1 MTKAGKSNLS
11 STDAFDSPGQILLV
25 SSDVDVTKLLTDMLE
40 HALHR
45 VSLVSRGADVLST
58 VEKNAPDLIL
68 CSVALHDLDGF
79 EICRRMKAHPEFQ
92 FIPFLLVGGAK
103 DLEAQV
109 RGFESGANDFVTEP
123 LNATLFGA
131 RIRSLLKYRRAV
143 SALRRAQGD
152 LEKRVAE
159 RTVQLVTANSR
170 LESQIAERNR
180 TEQTLK
186 TVLTGARCLLWKAR
200 VTRKGG
206 EYSWKFD
213 LFSFEALQRAFQI
226 EFLPGHHDGD
236 LWGGH
241 LPSEECGRMYRNSCE
256 AFETGLKGYSQDF
269 HITGGDEKL
278 HYLHEDVQIT
288 PAGENA
294 WDLVG
299 VVVDVSDRK
308 RAEIVLH
315 DVIGSARCIVWYAR
329 VLQTGDDAFEWT
341 LHIHTSDG
349 MRREL
354 GIETQPGETQTLMWG
369 RLLRAGGLEQLA
381 QMDKISHA
389 AMRERATHY
398 QQEFALRSADGSM
411 RWLTESVEVTS
422 VGPKEWNLVGVDTD
436 ITDRKR
442 AEQSLRAVLD
452 GARCVLWKARLKS
465 VGGGDFSWTF
475 DDFSFENLR
484 RFLQLDK
491 DYTVGKHNLW
501 GGHRP
506 VDQTQKMD
514 ANYKNAIKTG
524 AKGYQQEFYILDSQN
539 RTRWLNEDVEIF
551 PIGPGEYDLIGVI
564 VEISARKRAEEE
576 LQQTNTRLQA
586 SEERYALAAEGAN
599 DGLFDWN
606 LKTQEIYYSPRWKA
620 MIGCVADPIE
630 NTVKEWFKRVHPED
644 VEALRA
650 ELDAHL
656 ESNAAHFQKE
666 YRIQHKEG
674 TYRWML
680 VRGIAVRNAE
690 GKPYRIVGSQ
700 TDITSRKT
708 AELQVLHDAF
718 HDILTGMPN
727 RALFMDRL
735 GQSMQ
740 KVVRSNAHYYGV
752 LFLAIDRFDVVNDSL
767 GHKSGDRLLMDIAH
781 RLLKAVRPGD
791 TVARLGGAEF
801 AILLDDTKSPSL
813 SEEEATRIQ
822 NEFSRP
828 FIVGSQEVFV
838 SASIGVALS
847 NKTYGHAEEVLR
859 DADTAMRRAKEI
871 GNRHV
876 VFNSGMHSKVVSMLQ
891 LGTDLRWAVDRQEFV
906 LHYQP
911 IIDLTT
917 GKLNGLEALIRWQKP
932 NNGGLVPP
940 NEFIPLAEENG
951 LIVPMTWW
959 VLKEACRQMRS
970 WRISPHCNGLSFIN
984 VNLSSKMFMEPS
996 LVSRIK
1002 HTLEET
1008 GLEGRCLKLEI
1019 TETAL
1024 MEHTDAAASVLKK
1037 LRDLGIQLCLD
1048 DFGTGYSSLSY
1059 LHRFPLDVLKIDRSF
1074 VSHMGNGG
1082 GNTEIVR
1089 TIVTLAQNLKLVTVA
1104 EGVETNVH
1112 AEKLKDF
1119 ECEYAQGYLYSKP
1132 ISADKVTD
1140 LLKSH
1145 KRW

>member
-1 MTKAGKSNLS
+1 MAKTGNSEISATN
-11 STDAFDSPGQILLV
+11 AFDSPGQILLV
-25 SSDVDVTKLLTDMLE
+25 CADAESAKALSDPLE
-40 HALHR
+40 RALHQ
-45 VSLVSRGADVLST
+45 VTLITRGADVIST
-58 VEKNAPDLIL
+58 IQKKTPDLIL
-68 CSVALHDLDGF
+68 CTLALNDLDGY
-79 EICRRMKAHPEFQ
+79 EVCRRIKAHPEFQ

-103 DLEAQV
+103 ETEAQV
-109 RGFESGANDFVTEP
+109 RGFEAGANDFITLPINVT
-123 LNATLFGA
+123 LVAA
-131 RIRSLLKYRRAV
+131 RVRSLLKYRRAV
-143 SALRRAQGD
+143 SALRKAQGD

-170 LESQIAERNR
+170 LEAQIAERSR
-180 TEQTLK
+180 AEQTLK

-206 EYSWKFD
+206 EYAWKFD

-226 EFLPGHHDGD
+226 KFLPGHDDGD

-241 LPSEECGRMYRNSCE
+241 LPSEECSRMYINSCG
-256 AFETGLKGYSQDF
+256 AFETGQKGYLQEF
-269 HITGGDEKL
+269 HVTGGDGTL
-278 HYLHEDVQIT
+278 HYLHEDVQIVQIE
-288 PAGENA
+288 PEV

-299 VVVDVSDRK
+299 VVVDVSERK
-308 RAEIVLH
+308 RAEMVLR

-329 VLQTGDDAFEWT
+329 VAQVGDDAFDWT
-341 LHIHTSDG
+341 LHIHASEN

-354 GIETQPGETQTLMWG
+354 GIETKPGETQTQMWG
-369 RLLRAGGLEQLA
+369 RLLRAGGMDQLA
-381 QMDKISHA
+381 EMDRISHA
-389 AMRERATHY
+389 AMRERLPHY
-398 QQEFALRSADGSM
+398 QQEFALRATDGSV

-422 VGPKEWNLVGVDTD
+422 LGAKEWNLVGVDTD
-436 ITDRKR
+436 ITERKR

-452 GARCVLWKARLKS
+452 GARCVLWKARVS
-465 VGGGDFSWTF
+465 ASGPDNYSWTF
-475 DDFSFENLR
+475 EDFSFENMR
-484 RFLQLDK
+484 RFLKLDK
-491 DYTVGKHNLW
+491 GYQTGRHNIW
-501 GGHRP
+501 GRHRP
-506 VDQTQKMD
+506 ADQTQKMD
-514 ANYKNAIKTG
+514 ANYKKALKAG
-524 AKGYQQEFYILDSQN
+524 MRGYQQEFYVVDGKNQK
-539 RTRWLNEDVEIF
+539 RWLNEDVEIY
-551 PIGPGEYDLIGVI
+551 PISPGEYDLIGVI
-564 VEISARKRAEEE
+564 VDITARKSAEEE
-576 LQQTNTRLQA
+576 LQQTNARLLA

-606 LKTQEIYYSPRWKA
+606 LKTQEIYFSPRWKA
-620 MIGCVADPIE
+620 MIGCGGDVIDNKPQ
-630 NTVKEWFKRVHPED
+630 EWFKRVHPED
-644 VEALRA
+644 LESLRT

-656 ESNAAHFQKE
+656 ESDAAHFQKE
-666 YRIQHKEG
+666 YRMQHKEG
-674 TYRWML
+674 AYRWML
-680 VRGIAVRNAE
+680 ARGIAVRDAS
-690 GKPYRIVGSQ
+690 GKPYRMVGSQ

-740 KVVRSNAHYYGV
+740 KVLRSDSYYYGV

-801 AILLDDTKSPSL
+801 AVLLDDTKSPSL

-822 NEFSRP
+822 QEFSRP
-828 FIVGSQEVFV
+828 FIVGAQEVFV

-847 NKTYGHAEEVLR
+847 NKSYSHAEEVLR
-859 DADTAMRRAKEI
+859 DADTAMRRAKAM
-871 GNRHV
+871 GNRYL
-876 VFNSGMHSKVVSMLQ
+876 VFNASMHSKVVSVLQ

-906 LHYQP
+906 LYYQP
-911 IIDLTT
+911 IISLET
-917 GKLNGLEALIRWQKP
+917 GKLNGLEALIRWKKP
-932 NNGGLVPP
+932 TGELVPP
-940 NEFIPLAEENG
+940 NDFIPLAEENG

-959 VLKEACRQMRS
+959 VLNEACRQMRS
-970 WRISPHCNGLSFIN
+970 WRLSPHANGLSFVN
-984 VNLSSKMFMEPS
+984 VNLSSKMFLEPS

-1008 GLEGRCLKLEI
+1008 GLDGHCLKLEI
-1019 TETAL
+1019 TESAL

-1037 LRDLGIQLCLD
+1037 LRDLNIQLCLD

-1089 TIVTLAQNLKLVTVA
+1089 TIVMLAQNLKLDTVA
-1104 EGVETNVH
+1104 EGVETEVH

-1119 ECEYAQGYLYSKP
+1119 ECKYAQGYLYSKP
-1132 ISADKVTD
+1132 VPAEMLTEM
-1140 LLKSH
+1140 LKSH